1 MQKYKLTYKDTPDWE
16 LTLPIFINPEDKE
29 IVDSFF
35 LNKGIKTVEY
45 AYTAFGAYSVA
56 KVPNCSI
63 VRTFDGMIITRYKQ
77 IAEICKITN

>member
-16 LTLPIFINPEDKE
+16 LTLPIFIKPEDKD

-45 AYTAFGAYSVA
+45 TYTAFGAYSVA

-63 VRTFDGMIITRYKQ
+63 VRTFDEIIVTRYKQ
-77 IAEICKITN
+77 VAKICKVID

>member
-1 MQKYKLTYKDTPDWE
+1 MQKYKLTYKDVPDWE
-16 LTLPIFINPEDKE
+16 LTLPTFIKSEDKK

-45 AYTAFGAYSVA
+45 AFGAYSVT

-63 VRTFDGMIITRYKQ
+63 VRTLDEIIITRYKQ
-77 IAEICKITN
+77 IAEICSL

>member
-1 MQKYKLTYKDTPDWE
+1 MQKYKLTYKDVPDWE
-16 LTLPIFINPEDKE
+16 LTLPIFIKPEDKK

-45 AYTAFGAYSVA
+45 AYTGFGAYSVA

-63 VRTFDGMIITRYKQ
+63 VRTFDEIIITRYKQ
-77 IAEICKITN
+77 IAEICKVID

>member
-1 MQKYKLTYKDTPDWE
+1 MQKYKLTYKDVPDWE
-16 LTLPIFINPEDKE
+16 LTLPIFIKPEDKK
-29 IVDSFF
+29 IVNSFF

-63 VRTFDGMIITRYKQ
+63 VRTLDKIIITRYKQ
-77 IAEICKITN
+77 IAEICKVID

>member
-77 IAEICKITN
+77 IAEICKVTN

>member
-1 MQKYKLTYKDTPDWE
+1 MQKYKLTYQDVPDWE
-16 LTLPIFINPEDKE
+16 LTLPIFIKPEDKK

-63 VRTFDGMIITRYKQ
+63 IIITRYKQ
-77 IAEICKITN
+77 IAEICSLQHFQ

>member
-16 LTLPIFINPEDKE
+16 LTLPIFIKLEDKK

-63 VRTFDGMIITRYKQ
+63 VRTFDEIIITRYKQ
-77 IAEICKITN
+77 IAEICSL